1 MICLEKTMFQTYDRA
16 KMLLPWAEM
25 GTSAWTYAE
34 LLVNQTWFFADCK
47 ITDGI
52 NTVSSTYLLSK
63 SAQIGDLIS
72 NPDISIQ
79 AIYIVSPPYNSNRNS
94 WEMDQLNKVSYGV
107 IQNEDHESKIEIYE
121 LANGKKYYS
130 SCELEN
136 ESDVKNIKVMFDLNS

>member
-1 MICLEKTMFQTYDRA
+1 MFQTYDRA
-16 KMLLPWAEM
+16 KMVLPWAEI
-25 GTSAWTYAE
+25 GTNAWSYAE

-47 ITDGI
+47 ISDGVD
-52 NTVSSTYLLSK
+52 TVSSTYLLSK
-63 SAQIGDLIS
+63 SVQIGDLIS

-79 AIYIVSPPYNSNRNS
+79 AIYIVSPPFMNDKNS

-107 IQNEDHESKIEIYE
+107 VKCEDYESKIEIYE

-136 ESDVKNIKVMFDLNS
+136 ASDIKNIEVIFELN